1 MLAELV
7 IAVAIVMML
16 LGSVFSLVDPTRGA
30 LAVRPHVADTHQRLR
45 AAFVRLQTDF
55 MLAGSG
61 PHPTLD
67 VSVARLRAPVLPA
80 LVAQRH
86 PPAAG
91 ATFAADAVTILYA
104 PPRSPAAPL
113 ASPLAGPAA
122 DVQLA
127 PGPARCRAGATTC
140 AFEAGSLALGFDRD
154 GRSDIVRVTR
164 VFDDALRVQPIG
176 GGSVQTFAAGASIVP
191 LELRSYYHDRAAAQ
205 LRYQDGWVTD
215 VPVLDDV
222 VGLTLRYFGGGAL
235 PAGAGGDGP
244 AAACL
249 RGRPPHAPPGGPGGN
264 PERELAPSSF
274 LDGPRCGGR
283 LPYDVDLFRIRR
295 VRVEI
300 RLQVFSAWL
309 RGRDPSLFAR
319 PGPARDGRRQV
330 PDLTGVFEVAPR
342 GVLGP

>member
-61 PHPTLD
+61 PQPTLD

-80 LVAQRH
+80 LVGQRH

-140 AFEAGSLALGFDRD
+140 AFEAGSLTLVFDRD

-249 RGRPPHAPPGGPGGN
+249 RGRPPHAPQGGQAATPSGNWRRRRSWTGRAAAGGCRTTSTCSGSAACGSRFACRCSARGCAGATR
-264 PERELAPSSF
+264 PCSH
-274 LDGPRCGGR
+274 GPVRRATAGARCR
-283 LPYDVDLFRIRR
+283 
-295 VRVEI
+295 
-300 RLQVFSAWL
+300 
-309 RGRDPSLFAR
+309 
-319 PGPARDGRRQV
+319 
-330 PDLTGVFEVAPR
+330 T
-342 GVLGP
+342 

>member
-1 MLAELV
+1 
-7 IAVAIVMML
+7 
-16 LGSVFSLVDPTRGA
+16 
-30 LAVRPHVADTHQRLR
+30 
-45 AAFVRLQTDF
+45 

-67 VSVARLRAPVLPA
+67 VAVARLRAPVLPA
-80 LVAQRH
+80 LVGHRH
-86 PPAAG
+86 PPTAG
-91 ATFAADAVTILYA
+91 TTFAADAVTMLYS

-122 DVQLA
+122 EVQLA
-127 PGPARCRAGATTC
+127 PGPARCRAGVTTC
-140 AFEAGSLALGFDRD
+140 AFEAGSLALVFDRT
-154 GRSDIVRVTR
+154 GHSDIVRVTR
-164 VFDDALRVQPIG
+164 VFDGALRVQPIG
-176 GGSVQTFAAGASIVP
+176 GGSVRAFAAGASIVP

-205 LRYQDGWVTD
+205 LRYQDGWLTD
-215 VPVLDDV
+215 LPVLDDV
-222 VGLTLRYFGGGAL
+222 VGLTLRYFGGGPL

-249 RGRPPHAPPGGPGGN
+249 QGLPPHAPQGRAGSN
-264 PERELAPSSF
+264 AARELAPSSL

-300 RLQVFSAWL
+300 RLQVSSAWL
-309 RGRDPSLFAR
+309 RGRDPFLFAR

-330 PDLTGVFEVAPR
+330 PDLTGVFDVALR
-342 GVLGP
+342 GP

>member
-7 IAVAIVMML
+7 IAAAIVMML

-30 LAVRPHVADTHQRLR
+30 LAVQPHAADAHQRLR
-45 AAFVRLQTDF
+45 AAFVRLQTDL

-67 VSVARLRAPVLPA
+67 VSVARLRAPVVPA
-80 LVAQRH
+80 LVGHRH

-104 PPRSPAAPL
+104 PPRSPVALL

-122 DVQLA
+122 DVQLG
-127 PGPARCRAGATTC
+127 PGPARCRGGATTC
-140 AFEAGSLALGFDRD
+140 VFETGSLALVFDRD
-154 GRSDIVRVTR
+154 GRSDIVRVAR
-164 VFDDALRVQPIG
+164 VFDDALRVQPIA
-176 GGSVQTFAAGASIVP
+176 GGSVQAFAAGASIVP
-191 LELRSYYHDRAAAQ
+191 LELRAYYHDRAAAQ

-235 PAGAGGDGP
+235 PADAGGDGL

-249 RGRPPHAPPGGPGGN
+249 RGRPPAPPPGQAGGD
-264 PERELAPSSF
+264 PERELAPSLF
-274 LDGPRCGGR
+274 RDGPRCGGR

-300 RLQVFSAWL
+300 RLQVSGAWL

-330 PDLTGVFEVAPR
+330 PDLTGVFDVALR
-342 GVLGP
+342 GP

>member
-1 MLAELV
+1 MLAELM
-7 IAVAIVMML
+7 IAAAIVMVL

-30 LAVRPHVADTHQRLR
+30 LAVQPHVADTHQRLR
-45 AAFVRLQTDF
+45 AGFVRLHTDLL
-55 MLAGSG
+55 LAGSG
-61 PHPTLD
+61 PHPSLGA
-67 VSVARLRAPVLPA
+67 SVARLRAPVLPA
-80 LVAQRH
+80 LVGHRH
-86 PPAAG
+86 PLAAG

-122 DVQLA
+122 EVRLA
-127 PGPARCRAGATTC
+127 PGAARCGAGATTC
-140 AFEAGSLALGFDRD
+140 AFEAGSLALVFDRD

-164 VFDDALRVQPIG
+164 VLDDALRVQPIG
-176 GGSVQTFAAGASIVP
+176 GGAVQAFAAGASIVP

-205 LRYQDGWVTD
+205 LRYQDGWATD
-215 VPVLDDV
+215 LPVLDDV
-222 VGLTLRYFGGGAL
+222 VGLRLRYFGGGGL

-249 RGRPPHAPPGGPGGN
+249 QGRPPDAPPGRAGGD
-264 PERELAPSSF
+264 PVRELPPAS
-274 LDGPRCGGR
+274 LADGPRCGGR

-300 RLQVFSAWL
+300 RLQVSGAWL

-330 PDLTGVFEVAPR
+330 PDVTGVFDVALR
-342 GVLGP
+342 GA

>member
-7 IAVAIVMML
+7 IAAAIVMLL

-30 LAVRPHVADTHQRLR
+30 LAVQPHAADTQQRLR
-45 AAFVRLQTDF
+45 AAFVRLQTDL

-67 VSVARLRAPVLPA
+67 VSVARLRAPVVPA
-80 LVAQRH
+80 LVGQRH

-122 DVQLA
+122 DVQLG
-127 PGPARCRAGATTC
+127 PGPARCRGGATTC
-140 AFEAGSLALGFDRD
+140 AFEAGSLALVFAGD

-164 VFDDALRVQPIG
+164 VLDDALGVRPLA
-176 GGSVQTFAAGASIVP
+176 GGSVQAFAAGASIVP
-191 LELRSYYHDRAAAQ
+191 LELRAYYLDRAAAQ

-222 VGLTLRYFGGGAL
+222 VGLTLRYFG
-235 PAGAGGDGP
+235 AGAVPGGNGGDGP
-244 AAACL
+244 VAACL
-249 RGRPPHAPPGGPGGN
+249 RGRLAASPPGQAGGDL
-264 PERELAPSSF
+264 ERELAPALF

-300 RLQVFSAWL
+300 RLQVSGAWL
-309 RGRDPSLFAR
+309 RGRDPALFAR

-330 PDLTGVFEVAPR
+330 PDLTGVFDVALR
-342 GVLGP
+342 GP

>member
-7 IAVAIVMML
+7 IAAAIVMLL

-30 LAVRPHVADTHQRLR
+30 LAVQPHAADMQQRLR
-45 AAFVRLQTDF
+45 AAFVRLQTDLV
-55 MLAGSG
+55 LAGSG

-67 VSVARLRAPVLPA
+67 VSVARLRAPVVPA
-80 LVAQRH
+80 LIGQRH

-113 ASPLAGPAA
+113 ASPLAGPVA
-122 DVQLA
+122 DVQLG

-140 AFEAGSLALGFDRD
+140 AFEAGSLALVFDGA

-164 VFDDALRVQPIG
+164 VLDDALRVRPIA
-176 GGSVQTFAAGASIVP
+176 GGSAQAFAAGASIVP
-191 LELRSYYHDRAAAQ
+191 LELRAYYHDRAAAQ

-222 VGLTLRYFGGGAL
+222 VGLTLRYFGAGAL
-235 PAGAGGDGP
+235 PGENGGDGP
-244 AAACL
+244 VAACL
-249 RGRPPHAPPGGPGGN
+249 RDRPAAAPPGRAGGG
-264 PERELAPSSF
+264 PERELAPSLF

-283 LPYDVDLFRIRR
+283 LPYDIDLFRIRR

-300 RLQVFSAWL
+300 RLQVSGAWL

-330 PDLTGVFEVAPR
+330 PDLTGVFDVALR
-342 GVLGP
+342 GP

>member
-1 MLAELV
+1 MQ
-7 IAVAIVMML
+7 
-16 LGSVFSLVDPTRGA
+16 LG
-30 LAVRPHVADTHQRLR
+30 
-45 AAFVRLQTDF
+45 
-55 MLAGSG
+55 
-61 PHPTLD
+61 
-67 VSVARLRAPVLPA
+67 
-80 LVAQRH
+80 
-86 PPAAG
+86 
-91 ATFAADAVTILYA
+91 
-104 PPRSPAAPL
+104 
-113 ASPLAGPAA
+113 
-122 DVQLA
+122 

-140 AFEAGSLALGFDRD
+140 AFESGSLALVFDRD

-164 VFDDALRVQPIG
+164 VFDDALGVRPIA
-176 GGSVQTFAAGASIVP
+176 GGSVQAFAAGASIVP
-191 LELRSYYHDRAAAQ
+191 LELRAYYHDRAAAQ

-235 PAGAGGDGP
+235 PVGGGDGL

-249 RGRPPHAPPGGPGGN
+249 RNLPPAAPPGGAGGD
-264 PERELAPSSF
+264 PERELAPALF

-300 RLQVFSAWL
+300 RLQVSGAWL

-330 PDLTGVFEVAPR
+330 PDLTGVFDVALR
-342 GVLGP
+342 GP

>member
-7 IAVAIVMML
+7 IRRRDRHDAARIRIQPR
-16 LGSVFSLVDPTRGA
+16 GSDTRRAGRPAARGRTPTSGCAPRSCGS
-30 LAVRPHVADTHQRLR
+30 RPTSCSPAAGRIRPSTYRSRACGRRLI
-45 AAFVRLQTDF
+45 
-55 MLAGSG
+55 
-61 PHPTLD
+61 
-67 VSVARLRAPVLPA
+67 PA
-80 LVAQRH
+80 LVGHRH

-122 DVQLA
+122 DVQLG

-140 AFEAGSLALGFDRD
+140 VFEAGGLALVFDRD
-154 GRSDIVRVTR
+154 GRSDVVRVTR
-164 VFDDALRVQPIG
+164 VFDDALGVRPIA
-176 GGSVQTFAAGASIVP
+176 GGSVQAFAAGASIVP

-235 PAGAGGDGP
+235 PAGGGGDGL

-249 RGRPPHAPPGGPGGN
+249 RGRPPAPPPGRAGD
-264 PERELAPSSF
+264 PERELAPSLF

-295 VRVEI
+295 VQVEI
-300 RLQVFSAWL
+300 RLQVSGAWL

-330 PDLTGVFEVAPR
+330 PDLTGVFDVALR
-342 GVLGP
+342 GP

>member
-7 IAVAIVMML
+7 IAAAIVMML

-30 LAVRPHVADTHQRLR
+30 LAVQPHAADTHQRLR
-45 AAFVRLQTDF
+45 AAFVRLQTDL

-67 VSVARLRAPVLPA
+67 VSVARLRAPLVPA
-80 LVAQRH
+80 LVGHRH
-86 PPAAG
+86 PPGAG

-122 DVQLA
+122 DVQLG
-127 PGPARCRAGATTC
+127 PGPARCRTGVTTC
-140 AFEAGSLALGFDRD
+140 AFEAGSLALVFDRA

-164 VFDDALRVQPIG
+164 VFDDALGVRPIA
-176 GGSVQTFAAGASIVP
+176 GGSVQAFAAGASILP
-191 LELRSYYHDRAAAQ
+191 LELRAYYHDRAAAQ

-235 PAGAGGDGP
+235 PAAGGGDGP
-244 AAACL
+244 VAACL
-249 RGRPPHAPPGGPGGN
+249 LGRPAAEPPGRAGGDL
-264 PERELAPSSF
+264 ERELAPSLF
-274 LDGPRCGGR
+274 RDGPRCGGR

-300 RLQVFSAWL
+300 RLQVSGAWL

-330 PDLTGVFEVAPR
+330 PDLTGVFDMALR
-342 GVLGP
+342 GP